1 MKFIDPVKFGK
12 VKERKDKKIIYEP
25 ESDDFIIA
33 PYDGVIDEIQEGLRE
48 NRNGFIRIKHSVDG
62 ETYYSEISGL
72 KDITTQRGVDV
83 SQKDKLSRTGNY
95 LVEYEIKNKSK
106 DKVSIGPFFTGDIG
120 GKSSKELKKSDS
132 GSSKSRNDDNDSYN
146 DWNKPYRKIEKVPD
160 IFTSLFLSPINLAY
174 KALTDFPGKKENKEE
189 KELNEEV
196 KRIRQLLK

>member
-12 VKERKDKKIIYEP
+12 VKERKDKKIIYNP

-33 PYDGVIDEIQEGLRE
+33 PYDGTIDEIQEGLRE

-95 LVEYEIKNKSK
+95 VVEYEIKNKSK

-120 GKSSKELKKSDS
+120 GKSSKEFKKSDS

>member
-12 VKERKDKKIIYEP
+12 VKERKDKKIIYNP

>member
-1 MKFIDPVKFGK
+1 MKFIKPVLHGK
-12 VKERKDKKIIYEP
+12 TKEIKDKKIIYNP
-25 ESDDFIIA
+25 ESDDYIIA
-33 PYDGVIDEIQEGLRE
+33 PYDGTIDEIQEGLRE
-48 NRNGFIRIKHSVDG
+48 NRNGFIRIRHSVDG

-72 KDITTQRGVDV
+72 KDIMTQRGVDV
-83 SQKDKLSRTGNY
+83 SQKDKLSRTGIY
-95 LVEYEIKNKSK
+95 EVEYEIKNKSK

>member
-174 KALTDFPGKKENKEE
+174 KALTDFSGKKENKDE

>member
-12 VKERKDKKIIYEP
+12 VKERKDKKIIYKP
-25 ESDDFIIA
+25 ESDDYIIA
-33 PYDGVIDEIQEGLRE
+33 PYDGTIDEIQEGLRE

-95 LVEYEIKNKSK
+95 DVEYEIKNKSK
-106 DKVSIGPFFTGDIG
+106 DKVSIGPFFMGDIG

>member
-1 MKFIDPVKFGK
+1 MKFIKPVLHGK
-12 VKERKDKKIIYEP
+12 TKEIKDKKIIYNP
-25 ESDDFIIA
+25 ESDDYIIA
-33 PYDGVIDEIQEGLRE
+33 PYDGTIDEIQEGLRE
-48 NRNGFIRIKHSVDG
+48 NRNGFIRIRHSVDG

-72 KDITTQRGVDV
+72 KDIMTQRGVNV